1 MLTLAGI
8 TILKIMKKFTFCLLL
23 ILPMLSVFAQ
33 TEKPSYAT
41 AIAKF
46 KRYYNNNV
54 PDSLFAMFAPAV
66 KTGLP
71 LDKTKELITN
81 MHMQLGNL
89 KQTTFS
95 SYFSTAGI
103 YKAEYEKATLLINLS
118 LDPGNQIDGIYF
130 KEYKDEKP
138 GEAKTPPPMGTVAT
152 SGSTPISDPS
162 LAESPFTLKTLA
174 GTLSGTLT
182 IPKNISCKIPVVLII
197 AGSGPTDRNCNSAL
211 GFKTDAFKYLAEG
224 LGKAGIASLR
234 YDKRGIGQS
243 TSSQKEIDTK
253 FTDMSDDAGAIIV
266 KLQEDDRFS
275 KVIVL
280 GHSEGSLVGMVA
292 CYTGEGIG
300 GFISVSGAGRPADA
314 IITEQ
319 MKSQPPSVQQEFKTI
334 VDSLKKGK
342 TTPKVDPM
350 LYAIARPSIQP
361 YLMTW
366 LPIDP
371 VRVIKKLKLPILI
384 IQGNTDLQVT
394 VADAELLK
402 KAKSEATLKII
413 DGMNHVLKQ
422 APADRQLNMATYNDP
437 SLPLKPELVTNVVDF
452 IKGLKSK

>member
-1 MLTLAGI
+1 M
-8 TILKIMKKFTFCLLL
+8 MKKFAFCLLL
-23 ILPMLSVFAQ
+23 LLPMLSVFAQ

-46 KRYYNNNV
+46 KRYYNNNA

-66 KTGLP
+66 KSGLP

-81 MHMQLGNL
+81 MHTQLGNL
-89 KQTTFS
+89 KQTSFS

-118 LDPGNQIDGIYF
+118 LDPVNQIDGLYF
-130 KEYKDEKP
+130 REYKDEKP
-138 GEAKTPPPMGTVAT
+138 GDAKTPQGTVAT
-152 SGSTPISDPS
+152 PTSTPISDPS
-162 LAESPFTLKTLA
+162 LTESPFTLKTLA

-182 IPKNISCKIPVVLII
+182 MPKEATGKIPVVLII
-197 AGSGPTDRNCNSAL
+197 AGSGPTDRNCNSAMGL
-211 GFKTDAFKYLAEG
+211 KTDAFKYLAEG

-253 FTDMSDDAGAIIV
+253 FTDMSDDAGALIV

-280 GHSEGSLVGMVA
+280 GHSEGSLVGMIA
-292 CYTGEGIG
+292 CYYGENIG
-300 GFISVSGAGRPADA
+300 GFISVAGAGRPADV

-366 LPIDP
+366 LPIEP
-371 VRVIKKLKLPILI
+371 VRIIKKLKVPILI

-422 APADRQLNMATYNDP
+422 APAEREQNMATYNDP
-437 SLPLKPELVTNVVDF
+437 SLPIKPELIANVVDF